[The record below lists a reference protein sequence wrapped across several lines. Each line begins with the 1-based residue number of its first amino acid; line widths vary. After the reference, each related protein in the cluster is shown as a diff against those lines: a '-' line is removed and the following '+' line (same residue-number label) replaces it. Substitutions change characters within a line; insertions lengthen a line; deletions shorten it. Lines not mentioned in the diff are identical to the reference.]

1 MNTQS
6 APKVHKSIFFSSILI
21 FAFLS
26 QAHAAIEYSGT
37 SFNLVGP
44 DGKVT
49 AQLSSSAEGTP
60 SLFFFDENNVVRLNL
75 GIYPGGNPGIVL
87 MDKNGKSA
95 AVVTLMDDGVTP
107 SISLRK
113 DGEERKVL
121 GIEMNDS
128 AESKLGER
136 TAPAEVITTKLETDA
151 ERRKEYLLYALAF
164 FFGVIGAYVGGRLA
178 VRKDDRVAKAIALAS
193 LQRKDNEP
201 S

>member
-1 MNTQS
+1 
-6 APKVHKSIFFSSILI
+6 
-21 FAFLS
+21 
-26 QAHAAIEYSGT
+26 
-37 SFNLVGP
+37 
-44 DGKVT
+44 
-49 AQLSSSAEGTP
+49 
-60 SLFFFDENNVVRLNL
+60 
-75 GIYPGGNPGIVL
+75 